1 MYASFI
7 LRIIFLVFGKAYK
20 VKIWIINLLFKVIA
34 VRNSFNFK
42 MQNLAH
48 KFHRRMKCIFIS
60 IQKLISHL
68 LQILDRKSKHFTIC
82 ECHQC
87 RLPLQFIFVL
97 DPLFEVYFIL
107 EEKQTGYDV
116 NHSESLT
123 FQYIEVFHILV
134 SRKHITALSI
144 FQKVNVYYF
153 ISFKEYI
160 GTFLLNVRF
169 QKWANPWNKWVW
181 STFQK
186 FNVFICLL
194 INEKP

>member
-1 MYASFI
+1 LYASFI
-7 LRIIFLVFGKAYK
+7 LRLTFLVFVKAGK

-48 KFHRRMKCIFIS
+48 KYHRRMKYTFIS

-87 RLPLQFIFVL
+87 RLPFKFIFVL
-97 DPLFEVYFIL
+97 DPLFKVYFIL
-107 EEKQTGYDV
+107 EEKQTCYNV
-116 NHSESLT
+116 NHSELLAYK
-123 FQYIEVFHILV
+123 YIEVLHILV

-144 FQKVNVYYF
+144 FQKVNVYNV
-153 ISFKEYI
+153 ISFKKYI
-160 GTFLLNVRF
+160 STFFLNARF

-186 FNVFICLL
+186 FNVFVCLL